1 MGILLSLLQL
11 SLLSVYLL
19 LVQTKTFLYITYKL
33 KNNSFT
39 YQRST
44 IYIRMIF
51 LFFF

>member
-33 KNNSFT
+33 QNNSFT